1 MKTITLNSNN
11 ISAYTFD
18 DAHDLVATG
27 ENITCPHFIIGD
39 LNSTNATIHTGVTP
53 PADWQGGRYTFDGTT
68 WAEVAGW
75 VDPKVAQVAELQAQM
90 DALNAA

>member
-1 MKTITLNSNN
+1 MKTITFNSNN
-11 ISAYTFD
+11 VSAYTFD
-18 DAHDLVATG
+18 DDHDLVTTT

-39 LNSTNATIHTGVTP
+39 LNSTNATIHSGVTP

-75 VDPKVAQVAELQAQM
+75 VDQKAAQIAELQAQI
-90 DALNAA
+90 DALNT